1 MTARSAVVA
10 GRNFTLEEVA
20 DTLPC
25 ADFGLLVP
33 LKRSHE
39 YASIRKRVADVKP
52 VDAWQMDMIHY
63 FLFQLKPQEG
73 APGVEPPYA
82 LFTMRWEDDTPV
94 SARVISPDATGN
106 EVKVLD
112 LIDGRTS
119 TITVSEK

>member
-1 MTARSAVVA
+1 LTARSAVFA

-33 LKRSHE
+33 LKRSPE

-63 FLFQLKPQEG
+63 FLFHLKPP
-73 APGVEPPYA
+73 ADDPGIEPPYA
-82 LFTMRWEDDTPV
+82 LFTMRWEDDGPV
-94 SARVISPDATGN
+94 SARVIATDATGK
-106 EVKVLD
+106 EVTVLE
-112 LIDGRTS
+112 LRDGQTS
-119 TITVSEK
+119 TMTLPGK